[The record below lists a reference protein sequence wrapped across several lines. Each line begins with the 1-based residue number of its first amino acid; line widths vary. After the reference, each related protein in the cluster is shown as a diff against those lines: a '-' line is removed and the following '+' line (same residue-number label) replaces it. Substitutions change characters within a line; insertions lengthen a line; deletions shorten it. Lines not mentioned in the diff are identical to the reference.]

1 MQNRATLGPTP
12 QVLYLWKQQLGDH
25 TIKIALSV
33 QNFKGGNDSPAL
45 LYFIDLHTSNVHVT
59 NQICTAY

>member
-59 NQICTAY
+59 NQIYTAY